1 MIRINIDGK
10 EIQAYRGQ
18 TILEVAR
25 KNGIN
30 IPTLCYDERVKVYGG
45 CGLCV
50 VETEDSPKLLRA
62 CATEIAPGMI
72 VKTSSPRIDA
82 SRQLTLELLLSDHV
96 GDCRGPCLKA
106 CPAHT
111 DVQGYVGLIANKQ
124 YRQALELIKEKV
136 PLPASIGRVCPH
148 PCEAACRRQLVEEP
162 ISIAFL
168 KAFAADLDLASGK
181 PYIPEIKAE
190 SGKRVAIV
198 GAGPAGLTAA
208 YYLARE
214 GHAIS
219 VYDAMPAGGG
229 MLRYGI
235 PEYRLPKAVLDQEI
249 ELIRDMGVEFKF
261 NTRIGSDVSLDYL
274 IKENDAVFLGIGAWL
289 SSEMRCKGEDL
300 PGVVGGID
308 FLREVAL
315 RKDVQPGQT
324 VAVVG
329 GGNTAMDAART
340 AVRLGCAKVMVLYRR
355 TRAEMPAEDIEIKEA
370 EEEGVEFRFLVAPL
384 EVMAENGRAHALRL
398 QKMQLGE
405 PDASGR
411 RSPVPIPGAE
421 EIVYVDSIISAIGQ
435 KVNLEGMGEVA
446 LSKWGTIDIDEATL
460 ATSIP
465 GVFAGGDGVTGP
477 QIAVDAVAQGGRAA
491 ESINNYLNGAIRP
504 LKEPYSVEQKG
515 LGPEGF
521 ADYEKAARVE
531 MPHRSAQERRS
542 HFQEVNL
549 GWSEFQAV
557 AEANRC
563 LECGCKD
570 YYECRLLEAARQYQA
585 NPERLAGEQRR
596 EKLKEKTL
604 FMERNSEKCILC
616 GLCAR
621 ICREVVGVNVLGLV
635 ERGFDSLV
643 APEFKLP
650 LRETPC
656 ISCGQCAAVCPT
668 GALGEVYPVAK
679 NVPLAMKETPSI
691 CSFCSMGCKQVV
703 HSYGD
708 LLLEIRPEEG
718 GLLCPY
724 GRFGFSAYETGERL
738 TKPLL
743 RRNGKLIEASWEEA
757 FHYIDDRMKVI
768 KAGPGGQAAAVFISP
783 SCSLE
788 EAGAAVE
795 LGKKALGTGRIST
808 FTPNPARDLETPELT
823 SSYINRLE
831 ELQGTDLILMVGA
844 WQESQ
849 VAAMKV
855 REAARAGA
863 RIIVLSP
870 QDGLVYD
877 LACYKVVPENNIAI
891 LKETLAAVIDKVYG
905 QSTDKAGLYG
915 QYGQELDQVKA
926 GPQAQKIAELYTG
939 ARQAMIIVDG
949 NTVTAGAVQLLG
961 AMASLSGK
969 TGAPRNGMI
978 VITPGSN
985 QNGLSRLGVAYN
997 NELLN
1002 LFRRGKVPGVFILG
1016 EDPVGGGVL
1025 GPEQISGIEL
1035 AVVQT
1040 PFMTATAAAAHVVL
1054 PAATPLETPGTYIRC
1069 DGQAQA
1075 VSPVRPAPAGFDNL
1089 TIISRLTGA
1098 LGSNEPLA
1106 GREIPAEGEAEPG
1119 AQPALPQDEKF
1130 FAPLPLTDPARRS
1143 FQEKLAGGK

>member
-10 EIQAYRGQ
+10 EIEAHKGQ

-50 VETEDSPKLLRA
+50 VETRDNPKLLRA

-82 SRQLTLELLLSDHV
+82 SRRFTLELLLSDHV

-111 DVQGYVGLIANKQ
+111 DVQGYVGLIANRQ
-124 YRQALELIKEKV
+124 YRKALELIKEKV

-148 PCEAACRRQLVEEP
+148 PCEAACRRQLVEDP
-162 ISIAFL
+162 VSIAFL
-168 KAFAADLDLASGK
+168 KAFAADLDLAGGK
-181 PYIPEIKAE
+181 PYIPEIKAQ

-208 YYLARE
+208 YFLARE
-214 GHAIS
+214 GHAIT

-235 PEYRLPKAVLDQEI
+235 PEYRLPKMVLDQEI
-249 ELIRDMGVEFKF
+249 DLIRDMGVEFKF

-274 IKENDAVFLGIGAWL
+274 MKENDAVFLGIGAWL
-289 SSEMRCKGEDL
+289 SSEMRCEGEDL

-315 RKDVQPGQT
+315 HKDVKPGQI

-340 AVRLGCAKVMVLYRR
+340 AVRLGCEKVMVLYRR

-370 EEEGVEFRFLVAPL
+370 GEEGIEFRFLVAPL
-384 EVMAENGRAHALRL
+384 EVLAENGRANAIRL

-405 PDASGR
+405 ADASGR
-411 RSPVPIPGAE
+411 RSPVPIPGEE
-421 EIVYVDSIISAIGQ
+421 EIVYVDTVISAIGQ
-435 KVNLEGMGEVA
+435 KVNPAGMGEVA
-446 LSKWGTIDIDEATL
+446 LSKWGTIEVDEDTL

-477 QIAVDAVAQGGRAA
+477 QIAIDAVAQGGRAA
-491 ESINNYLNGAIRP
+491 CSINEYLRGGIIPR
-504 LKEPYSVEQKG
+504 KEQYTVEQKG
-515 LGPEGF
+515 LGPEDF

-531 MPHRSAQERRS
+531 MPHRSAQERRNN
-542 HFQEVNL
+542 FREVNL
-549 GWSEFQAV
+549 GLSESEAV
-557 AEANRC
+557 AEAKRC

-570 YYECRLLEAARQYQA
+570 YYECRLLEAANQYQV
-585 NPERLAGEQRR
+585 NPDRLAGEQRR
-596 EKLKEKTL
+596 EKLKEKTA

-621 ICREVVGVNVLGLV
+621 ICREVVGVNALGLV
-635 ERGFDSLV
+635 DRGFDSMV

-668 GALGEVYPVAK
+668 GALGEVYPIVK
-679 NVPLAMKETPSI
+679 NVPLEMKEMPSI

-703 HSYGD
+703 HSHGD
-708 LLLEIRPEEG
+708 LVLEIRPPEG

-724 GRFGFSAYETGERL
+724 GRFGFSGYETGERL

-743 RRNGKLIEASWEEA
+743 RRNDELIETSWEEA
-757 FHYIDDRMKVI
+757 FHFIDDKLKII
-768 KAGPGGQAAAVFISP
+768 KAGEKSRATAVFISP

-795 LGKKALGTGRIST
+795 LGHKVLGTGRIST
-808 FTPNPARDLETPELT
+808 FTPNPARGLEVPGLKTAYRN
-823 SSYINRLE
+823 SLE
-831 ELQGTDLILMVGA
+831 ELQGTDLILMVGN

-863 RIIVLSP
+863 GVIVISS
-870 QDGLVYD
+870 QDSLVDD
-877 LACYKVVPENNIAI
+877 LACYKVVAENNTAI
-891 LKETLAAVIDKVYG
+891 LKEILTAIVKKEPAAG
-905 QSTDKAGLYG
+905 SQGDKAGLYDKYR
-915 QYGQELDQVKA
+915 QDLET
-926 GPQAQKIAELYTG
+926 GPEAQRIAELYTG
-939 ARQAMIIVDG
+939 ARTAMIIVDG
-949 NTVTAGAVQLLG
+949 NTVTAAAVQLLG
-961 AMASLSGK
+961 AIASISGK
-969 TGAPRNGMI
+969 TGAPRNGVI

-997 NELLN
+997 TGLLN
-1002 LFRRGKVPGVFILG
+1002 SLSCGEVPGVFILG
-1016 EDPVGGGVL
+1016 EDPVGGGL
-1025 GPEQISGIEL
+1025 LSPEQIAGMEL
-1035 AVVQT
+1035 AVVQS
-1040 PFMTATAAAAHVVL
+1040 PFMTPTAAAAHVVL
-1054 PAATPLETPGTYIRC
+1054 PAATPLETQGTYIRC

-1075 VSPVRPAPAGFDNL
+1075 ILPVKAAPGGFDNRD
-1089 TIISRLTGA
+1089 IMSRLIGA
-1098 LGSNEPLA
+1098 LGSDEPLA
-1106 GREIPAEGEAEPG
+1106 GRETPAEGEEISAVKPELYG
-1119 AQPALPQDEKF
+1119 VEKF
-1130 FAPLPLTDPARRS
+1130 FDILPLT
-1143 FQEKLAGGK
+1143 